1 MYNTNQMPYSIAMTP
16 LSDNTNRNNMFGGD
30 GAWLIIILFL
40 FMFAGYGDGNGFFGN
55 GRDSG
60 VAENYTLASDFATVQ
75 RQIDSSTSSLERKL
89 DGVDAGLCD
98 GFYAQ
103 AQLIANTNQNIAQ
116 NGYETRNAIQQ
127 DTIANMQNTNA
138 IQTQLAQ
145 CCCQNKESIMD
156 TNYNM
161 ATQTNAIQTALANG
175 FCQTN
180 YNAATNTRD
189 IVDSQ
194 NSGTQAI
201 LAKLSQMESDA
212 KDNKIAE
219 LTAMNSDLRLRASQ
233 ADQNQYL
240 VNTLRPL
247 PQPSYIVS
255 NPYCSCGYT
264 GTSYVAGT
272 TVV

>member
-1 MYNTNQMPYSIAMTP
+1 MYNTSNQIPYSIAMTP
-16 LSDNTNRNNMFGGD
+16 VSENRNTGFNGD
-30 GAWLIIILFL
+30 CSWLIIILLF
-40 FMFAGYGDGNGFFGN
+40 FMFYGAGDGNGFFGN
-55 GRDSG
+55 GRNSG
-60 VAENYTLASDFATVQ
+60 VSENYTLASDFATVQ
-75 RQIDSSTSSLERKL
+75 RQIDSSTASLERKL
-89 DGVDAGLCD
+89 DGIDSGLCD

-103 AQLIANTNQNIAQ
+103 AQLINNTNQNISQ

-127 DTIANMQNTNA
+127 NSIANMQNTNA
-138 IQTQLAQ
+138 LQTQIAQ
-145 CCCQNKESIMD
+145 ACCQNKESIMN

-161 ATQTNAIQTALANG
+161 TTQTNAIQTAIANG
-175 FCQTN
+175 FCQSN

-194 NSGTQAI
+194 NNGTQAI
-201 LAKLSQMESDA
+201 LAKLAQMESSA

-219 LTAMNSDLRLRASQ
+219 LTAMNADLRLRASQ

-247 PQPSYIVS
+247 PQPSYMVA

-264 GTSYVAGT
+264 GLAYSTGT